1 MVIAIVIVA
10 AVTSILITRLVAA
23 GISVRPT
30 TPCLFDSTVVYT
42 LEGRFQGEKCS
53 GKPDNVYVTYGA
65 VTDHLNGTR
74 VCNGHVKLLQDVID
88 QLAREA
94 A

>member
-1 MVIAIVIVA
+1 MTLAIVIVA
-10 AVTSILITRLVAA
+10 AVTSILITGLIVG

-30 TPCLFDSTVVYT
+30 TQCLFDSTVVYT

-53 GKPDNVYVTYGA
+53 GKPENVYVTYGS

-88 QLAREA
+88 QLVREA
-94 A
+94 